1 MYSVDD
7 PAAIQ
12 TPPNFY
18 DTVSITICQQ
28 LEKNGITKDN
38 SQKKQAIDCSNEIFW
53 SLYLMFYIFFK
64 FKQPNQR
71 KKNLI

>member
-1 MYSVDD
+1 MYLVAN

-28 LEKNGITKDN
+28 LEKMEKQKITVLKARE
-38 SQKKQAIDCSNEIFW
+38 KQAIDCSNEIFW
-53 SLYLMFYIFFK
+53 SK
-64 FKQPNQR
+64 F
-71 KKNLI
+71 

>member
-1 MYSVDD
+1 LVAN

-28 LEKNGITKDN
+28 LEKMEKQKITVLKARE
-38 SQKKQAIDCSNEIFW
+38 KQAIDCSNEIFW
-53 SLYLMFYIFFK
+53 SK
-64 FKQPNQR
+64 F
-71 KKNLI
+71 